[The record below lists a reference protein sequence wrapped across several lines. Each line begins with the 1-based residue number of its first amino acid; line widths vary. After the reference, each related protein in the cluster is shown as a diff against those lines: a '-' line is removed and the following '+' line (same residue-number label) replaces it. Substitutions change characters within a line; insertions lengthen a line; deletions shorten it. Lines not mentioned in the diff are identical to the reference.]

1 MSVNI
6 IEFALEQYQCHFT
19 RTIASLNHP
28 RKNALFRHSSY
39 SKKSESSWLSHM
51 YLESQTE
58 VIIRSIVMYSFFSL
72 LQHGGGWWWGVD
84 VLGGLVNV
92 CHLVGWKVAGSS
104 GSFPTR
110 DISCHLKNR
119 WRYGSWRRTIQMQSG
134 FHWRTHQKYF
144 SQLNSYR

>member
-6 IEFALEQYQCHFT
+6 IEFALEQYQCQFT
-19 RTIASLNHP
+19 RIIREKTPFSDTHHIA
-28 RKNALFRHSSY
+28 
-39 SKKSESSWLSHM
+39 KKSESSWLSHM

-84 VLGGLVNV
+84 ALGGLVNV